1 MLLFHTTIFYFL
13 FFILTL
19 YFDTYFLS
27 THRNLVAE
35 RPPAYRGTSR
45 SILLEWVPLKKCM
58 RCPTPIRHREALK
71 RFDLATIL
79 FIFLSKLIISSHGSV
94 HVNRYKSVLQ
104 LLVNQHMPK
113 SRSPPKTIDAS
124 QTQCSCI
131 FLALAEGT
139 IHSILSYAA
148 PRYQRAHLLCQLGL
162 TCHPMSKAVRE
173 GFHLVWKA
181 IHLQDYG
188 AANPAVPR
196 R

>member
-19 YFDTYFLS
+19 ISFLLTVIWLQS
-27 THRNLVAE
+27 AHPLT
-35 RPPAYRGTSR
+35 PRGTSR